1 MLSMDHFGLRLKKLR
16 QAKHM
21 SRRQLAEALYV
32 TPSTVS
38 RWELG
43 MRTPDVETLVRL
55 ARCLSVSPAEL
66 LSTSGVDDNQ
76 RPTVILVDDE
86 PIVLSGCLLEVQVAL
101 PMAQVEGFSSA
112 EDALDFVRSHRVD
125 VAILDIELGHSI
137 GLTLCRQ
144 MMKLQPELNV
154 IFLTAYPE
162 YAIQAWDTLASGFL
176 IKPLE
181 QEQIRTQMAAL
192 RHPVP
197 GLLVQP

>member
-1 MLSMDHFGLRLKKLR
+1 MLSMDQFGLRLKKLR

-66 LSTSGVDDNQ
+66 LSASGVDDNQ
-76 RPTVILVDDE
+76 RPIVILVDDE

-112 EDALDFVRSHRVD
+112 EEALDFVRHHRVD
-125 VAILDIELGHSI
+125 VAILDIELGHSS

-144 MMKLQPELNV
+144 MMALQPELNV

-181 QEQIRTQMAAL
+181 QEQIHAQMAAL